1 MGVLGENGAGKTTLI
16 KMMTTLLKQDSG
28 EITINGIDIN
38 DNLKDTRSKI
48 NVISDGERNLF
59 IWSKIDTSISYDHLL
74 RKLTSEYDVSE
85 KKADKDLKRIIN
97 QFSELEFVS
106 VNTLR
111 KSNSNRVS
119 VALPYSSTAC
129 G

>member
-1 MGVLGENGAGKTTLI
+1 
-16 KMMTTLLKQDSG
+16 MTTLLKQDSG

>member
-1 MGVLGENGAGKTTLI
+1 MGLLGENGAGKTTLI
-16 KMMTTLLKQDSG
+16 QMMTTLLKQDSG

-106 VNTLR
+106 V
-111 KSNSNRVS
+111 K
-119 VALPYSSTAC
+119 
-129 G
+129 GG